1 MRFFRH
7 RLAVASLIILIVA
20 ALVAIFANGV
30 APYGYDEQDYS
41 VILQGPTLSG
51 WHLFG
56 TDELGRDYLS
66 RVIFGLRTSLWVAFF
81 VAGVATVLG
90 TIVGS
95 SLRLLRRKDRQPAHA
110 VRRPPS
116 RRPVPRR
123 PARPLGVSRPGQAV
137 PRSGSSLRSSSGW
150 TSHVSSAARSS
161 RSARRSSSRPR
172 RRPGRAICES
182 CSGTC
187 CRAASGRSSSR

>member
-1 MRFFRH
+1 MRSTSRTPAGCSAPGSLTPAVATTGGTARADLDLSYQSGLEVKARSQWAYARMRFFRH

-20 ALVAIFANGV
+20 ALVAIFANSV
-30 APYGYDEQDYS
+30 APTTTTKRNYN

-90 TIVGS
+90 TIAEQSPATTAERSTTCSCGS
-95 SLRLLRRKDRQPAHA
+95 P
-110 VRRPPS
+110 
-116 RRPVPRR
+116 
-123 PARPLGVSRPGQAV
+123 
-137 PRSGSSLRSSSGW
+137 
-150 TSHVSSAARSS
+150 TSFS
-161 RSARRSSSRPR
+161 
-172 RRPGRAICES
+172 
-182 CSGTC
+182 
-187 CRAASGRSSSR
+187 